1 MNKKL
6 REIIKDDIYRYFG
19 RESIPLKEI
28 ILQQELGLK
37 FLIMYRKA
45 NYYYN
50 SNKNNLLKYYYIIRL
65 QKLSKKTNFQISHKT
80 KIGRGCYIGH
90 YGRIIVNPEAILGNN
105 INLSTGVVIG
115 QENRGKRRGTPILAD
130 NIWIGA
136 NAVIVG
142 KINIGTNVLIAPNSY
157 VNMDVPS
164 NSIVVGN
171 PARIISNRN
180 ACEKYVHNVI
190 NI

>member
-19 RESIPLKEI
+19 RESIPLKER

-90 YGRIIVNPEAILGNN
+90 YGRII
-105 INLSTGVVIG
+105 VIG